1 MMKKIL
7 KATALFLAILLV
19 VGWIY
24 ASDYYR
30 ADETAV
36 AAMADSAA
44 IRIRQEVGRISFMP
58 EGADTGIVFYPGGK
72 VEYTA
77 YAPLMHM
84 LAERGIGCV
93 LVKMP
98 LNLAVLNSN
107 AADEVLDAY
116 DMAHWY
122 IAGHSLGGSMA
133 AAYADD
139 NDECLEGLI
148 LLAAYSTADLND
160 TELDVLSLYGS
171 EDGVLN
177 REKYKQYRSNLPL
190 ETTEMVI
197 DGGNHAQFGCYGIQE
212 GDGTARISAQEQLQ
226 RTADDIAAWLRG
238 EE

>member
-1 MMKKIL
+1 MKKFL
-7 KATALFLAILLV
+7 KATALFLAILLAAV
-19 VGWIY
+19 WFY
-24 ASDYYR
+24 ARDYYR

-44 IRIRQEVGRISFMP
+44 IRIRQEAGRISFMP

-98 LNLAVLNSN
+98 LNLAVLDSN
-107 AADEVLDAY
+107 AADEVLEAY

-133 AAYADD
+133 AGYADD
-139 NDECLEGLI
+139 NDERLEGLI
-148 LLAAYSTADLND
+148 LLAAYSTSDLND

-177 REKYKQYRSNLPL
+177 REKYQQCRSNLPL

-212 GDGTARISAQEQLQ
+212 GDGAACITAQEQLQ
-226 RTADDIAAWLRG
+226 MTADGIAAWLRG